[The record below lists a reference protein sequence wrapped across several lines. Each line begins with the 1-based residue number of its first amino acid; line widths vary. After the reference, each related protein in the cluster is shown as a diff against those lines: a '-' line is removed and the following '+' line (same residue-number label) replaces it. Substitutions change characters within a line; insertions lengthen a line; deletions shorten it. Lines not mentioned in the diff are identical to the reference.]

1 MRRTG
6 SRDPRESLEAS
17 VVSPFSM
24 AVNTF
29 SMRFGSRRNQ
39 RPHHQKIRSITTV
52 SPMIDTIKIG
62 HMIGPPLWN
71 LSINQLPARKPVG
84 CSGVGE
90 AAGEGLIA
98 VAAAG
103 LVTAPGAGL
112 SVTGTDVPGT
122 AGCCPCGTFVAG
134 DWMGAAGFTAAGFVG
149 TCAPGL
155 VMGAP
160 GGFCAGGGDCA
171 TNVST
176 SASKQAEAMNDVFI
190 VLLNQECD
198 RTVAVQECLYRKIIT
213 GESSKTF
220 HFFAPEDCT
229 LYFVISLQRGCKA
242 SARSLS
248 SPKFRHFSPVE
259 RACDAIATV
268 FRRRGQLSTTA

>member
-1 MRRTG
+1 MRKTG

-17 VVSPFSM
+17 VTSPFSI

-39 RPHHQKIRSITTV
+39 RPPHQKIRSITTV

-84 CSGVGE
+84 CGSAVGE
-90 AAGEGLIA
+90 TAGDGLVA

-112 SVTGTDVPGT
+112 RVTGIDAPGT
-122 AGCCPCGTFVAG
+122 AGCSPGGTFVAG
-134 DWMGAAGFTAAGFVG
+134 DCMGAAGFAAAGFVG
-149 TCAPGL
+149 ACAPGL
-155 VMGAP
+155 VPGAA

-171 TNVST
+171 TRVNT
-176 SASKQAEAMNDVFI
+176 SASEQTEAMNGVFI
-190 VLLNQECD
+190 V
-198 RTVAVQECLYRKIIT
+198 
-213 GESSKTF
+213 F
-220 HFFAPEDCT
+220 
-229 LYFVISLQRGCKA
+229 
-242 SARSLS
+242 
-248 SPKFRHFSPVE
+248 
-259 RACDAIATV
+259 
-268 FRRRGQLSTTA
+268 

>member
-17 VVSPFSM
+17 VVSPFSI

-39 RPHHQKIRSITTV
+39 RPPHQKHRSMTTV
-52 SPMIDTIKIG
+52 SAMIDTIRIG
-62 HMIGPPLWN
+62 HITGPPLWN

-122 AGCCPCGTFVAG
+122 AGCCCPCGKFVAG
-134 DWMGAAGFTAAGFVG
+134 DCMGAAGFTAAGFVG
-149 TCAPGL
+149 ACAPGL
-155 VMGAP
+155 MPAAA

-171 TNVST
+171 TDVST
-176 SASKQAEAMNDVFI
+176 SASKQTEAMNGVFI
-190 VLLNQECD
+190 IVESEFVWPIALQGCLLSQN
-198 RTVAVQECLYRKIIT
+198 RYVRV
-213 GESSKTF
+213 
-220 HFFAPEDCT
+220 
-229 LYFVISLQRGCKA
+229 
-242 SARSLS
+242 
-248 SPKFRHFSPVE
+248 
-259 RACDAIATV
+259 
-268 FRRRGQLSTTA
+268 